1 MPAPV
6 HVIRIIPAGL
16 LDDVQ
21 TVTGLTAT
29 TGLYTL
35 SDPTPRSVTHRS
47 GSGPVNATQRAQLD
61 AAKDVNGDIIATD
74 IDPSFVGVLFKD
86 WPRDQPSPYQGLL
99 NEAGLT
105 TDPNA
110 VVP

>member
-6 HVIRIIPAGL
+6 HVIRIIPVDL

-29 TGLYTL
+29 TALYTKA
-35 SDPTPRSVTHRS
+35 DPLPRAVTHRS
-47 GSGPVNATQRAQLD
+47 GSGPVNSTQRAMLD
-61 AAKDVNGDIIATD
+61 AAKDVNGDIVATE

-86 WPRDQPSPYQGLL
+86 WPRDLASPYNGMLE
-99 NEAGLT
+99 EAGLT
-105 TDPNA
+105 TDANFEA
-110 VVP
+110 